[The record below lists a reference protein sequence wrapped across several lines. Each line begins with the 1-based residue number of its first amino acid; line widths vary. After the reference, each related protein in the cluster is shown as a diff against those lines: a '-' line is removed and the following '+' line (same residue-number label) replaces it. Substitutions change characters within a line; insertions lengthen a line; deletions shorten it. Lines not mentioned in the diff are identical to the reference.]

1 MHDWHC
7 PVHIEGRKT
16 VPYQY
21 QYAGK
26 HKSRIVLMQFLHVL
40 LRRQLSGMSVLLV
53 VLRHCYSDGR
63 S

>member
-7 PVHIEGRKT
+7 PVHMERKKT
-16 VPYQY
+16 KLHQY
-21 QYAGK
+21 EGK

-40 LRRQLSGMSVLLV
+40 LQRQLSWISVLLV
-53 VLRHCYSDGR
+53 VLRHCYSDRR